1 MSKRKKKPGFKLRS
15 IEQLQAELSQI
26 TGEQERLEWFEQVV
40 KDFDKADAL
49 NELKHRRPDR
59 RHEFNPHWLDQN
71 LDEEISIP
79 PQFKLLNNSD
89 GWLDCIFSQR
99 PEDLHELVEDKEV
112 CEALRGLTGK
122 RREALFYRVVHGYP
136 ASEIAA
142 LHGVSD
148 RNVRKLYGKAIA
160 EVRKRLD
167 IEPDSN

>member
-1 MSKRKKKPGFKLRS
+1 MSERKKKPGFKLRS
-15 IEQLQAELSQI
+15 MEQMQEALAGI
-26 TGEQERLEWFEQVV
+26 TDEWERLEWFEQVV

-79 PQFKLLNNSD
+79 PQFRLLNHSD
-89 GWLDCIFSQR
+89 GWLDYIFSQR
-99 PEDLHELVEDKEV
+99 PEDLHELVEDREISG
-112 CEALRGLTGK
+112 ALRGLTGK
-122 RREALFYRVVHGYP
+122 RREALFYRVVHGYS

-142 LHGVSD
+142 LQGVSD

-167 IEPDSN
+167 IEHDSN